1 MPRAPGTAADAS
13 APSRAAANIR
23 WLFATLSRS
32 PRYSRAADIGR
43 VWAWRWIRLSLVI
56 GTAIV
61 ISMFFIDEAIIRLMP
76 PPGAPDLWPVRLYT
90 DLGNSRIFLVPL
102 GAALMVILCW
112 TAILPRRIANLV
124 LASLAVRFAYIF
136 IAISLSGLFGKAIKG
151 MIGRSRPFVGGEA
164 NAFYFLPFSFDIRF
178 ESFPSG
184 HANTA
189 FAAAF
194 AIAAVWPQ
202 TRYVMWTYAVLMA
215 LSRIVLLAHHPSDVL
230 GGAVVGVIGAMLVRE
245 WFAARRLGFL
255 IAPDGNVVAFPG
267 PSSRRLKRVVGR
279 ASAP

>member
-1 MPRAPGTAADAS
+1 MPGAPTQATDANVL
-13 APSRAAANIR
+13 SRAAANIW
-23 WLFATLSRS
+23 WLFVTLVRS
-32 PRYSRAADIGR
+32 PQHSRAADIGR
-43 VWAWRWIRLSLVI
+43 AWAWRWIRLSFLV
-56 GTAIV
+56 GLTIV
-61 ISMFFIDEAIIRLMP
+61 ISMFFIDAAIIRLMP
-76 PPGAPDLWPVRLYT
+76 PRGSPELWPVRLYT

-102 GAALMVILCW
+102 SAALMALLCW
-112 TAILPRRIANLV
+112 TAISARRIANLV
-124 LASLAVRFAYIF
+124 LASLAVRFAYIL
-136 IAISLSGLFGKAIKG
+136 IAISLPGLFGKAVKG

-164 NAFYFLPFSFDIRF
+164 NAFYFLPFSFDVRF

-255 IAPDGNVVAFPG
+255 IAPHGNVVAFPG
-267 PSSRRLKRVVGR
+267 PSLRRLKRVVGR